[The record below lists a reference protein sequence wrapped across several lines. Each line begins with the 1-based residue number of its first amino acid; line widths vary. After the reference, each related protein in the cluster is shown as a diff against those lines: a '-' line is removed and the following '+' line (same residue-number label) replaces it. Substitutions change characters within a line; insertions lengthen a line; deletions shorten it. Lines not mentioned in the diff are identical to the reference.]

1 MERNKIKPDTIL
13 KTFWR
18 DNEHFADLFNAA
30 LFDGR
35 QVLKAGDLTE
45 ADTDISGRIRKGC
58 PRTGQKCGYPEG
70 KQDKAQTEKGCP

>member
-18 DNEHFADLFNAA
+18 DSEHFADLFNAA

-35 QVLKAGDLTE
+35 QVLKAGRKENGIRCRFCDLGTGK
-45 ADTDISGRIRKGC
+45 SGKDSLRN
-58 PRTGQKCGYPEG
+58 
-70 KQDKAQTEKGCP
+70 AA